1 MTDHRQRDPLAGT
14 TVPFPEELLSGYL
27 DGALTQQEE
36 QQVRLH
42 LERSPEARAML
53 DDLAA
58 LRAAARGT
66 PFAPVEDRQWSE
78 APRTRASAWAM
89 WLGLGLLALGG
100 LGVVFVIV
108 WQSTH
113 APFGTEMKRGM
124 IWWAAALWTSGL
136 GGTLLVFFSILSDRL
151 TDRRHD
157 RYRRV
162 LK

>member
-1 MTDHRQRDPLAGT
+1 MMGSP
-14 TVPFPEELLSGYL
+14 VPFPEELLSGYL

-42 LERSPEARAML
+42 LERSLEARTML
-53 DDLAA
+53 AELAE
-58 LRAAARGT
+58 LRSAARQT

-78 APRTRASAWAM
+78 QPRTRASALAM
-89 WLGLGLLALGG
+89 RFGLVLLALWG
-100 LGVVFVIV
+100 LGVVFVIG
-108 WQSTH
+108 WQASH
-113 APFGTEMKRGM
+113 APSGTEMHRGM
-124 IWWAAALWTSGL
+124 IWWAAALWTTGL
-136 GGTLLVFFSILSDRL
+136 GGALLVFLSILGDRL

>member
-1 MTDHRQRDPLAGT
+1 MTGSGQKDPMTGSP
-14 TVPFPEELLSGYL
+14 VPFPEELLSGYL

-53 DDLAA
+53 EDLGA
-58 LRAAARGT
+58 LRSAARQT
-66 PFAPVEDRQWSE
+66 PFATIEDRQWSE
-78 APRTRASAWAM
+78 QPRTRGSALAM
-89 WLGLGLLALGG
+89 RLGLVLLSLWGLA
-100 LGVVFVIV
+100 VVFVIG
-108 WQSTH
+108 WQASH
-113 APFGTEMKRGM
+113 APSGTEMHRGM
-124 IWWAAALWTSGL
+124 IWWAAALWASGL
-136 GGTLLVFFSILSDRL
+136 GGALLVFLSILGDRI